1 LEYPVDNFDELRDL
15 AADVRAFIESSR
27 DQAAALR
34 DVVAAYDIVLG
45 IYPSDN
51 GMGLHVVKGS
61 SLLDRL
67 ATLQS
72 NALYTYTH
80 TAVAV
85 QNREQ
90 AVQLQALI
98 A

>member
-1 LEYPVDNFDELRDL
+1 MAVNKP
-15 AADVRAFIESSR
+15 
-27 DQAAALR
+27 
-34 DVVAAYDIVLG
+34 LG
-45 IYPSDN
+45 I
-51 GMGLHVVKGS
+51 
-61 SLLDRL
+61 LLDRL

-72 NALYTYTH
+72 NAPYSH

-90 AVQLQALI
+90 AVALQALV

>member
-1 LEYPVDNFDELRDL
+1 MDNFDELRDL

-27 DQAAALR
+27 DPAAALR
-34 DVVAAYDIVLG
+34 DVVAAYDVVLG
-45 IYPSDN
+45 IFPAED

-61 SLLDRL
+61 TVLDRL

-72 NALYTYTH
+72 KALYTH
-80 TAVAV
+80 TAIAV

-90 AVQLQALI
+90 AVELQALV

>member
-1 LEYPVDNFDELRDL
+1 VDNFDELRDL
-15 AADVRAFIESSR
+15 AADVRAFLERSR
-27 DQAAALR
+27 DPAAALR
-34 DVVAAYDIVLG
+34 DVVASYDVVLG
-45 IYPSDN
+45 IYPSES

-72 NALYTYTH
+72 NALYSH
-80 TAVAV
+80 TAIAV
-85 QNREQ
+85 QTREQ
-90 AVQLQALI
+90 AVALQMLA

>member
-1 LEYPVDNFDELRDL
+1 LDNFEELRDL
-15 AADVRAFIESSR
+15 AADVRAFIEHSK
-27 DQAAALR
+27 DPAGALR
-34 DVVAAYDIVLG
+34 DVVAAYDVVLG
-45 IYPSDN
+45 IFPSGE

-61 SLLDRL
+61 SVLDRL

-72 NALYTYTH
+72 NALYTH
-80 TAVAV
+80 TAIAV

-90 AVQLQALI
+90 AMQLQALV

>member
-1 LEYPVDNFDELRDL
+1 LDNFDELRDL
-15 AADVRAFIESSR
+15 AADVRAFIEHSK
-27 DQAAALR
+27 DPAGALR
-34 DVVAAYDIVLG
+34 DVVAAYDVVLG
-45 IYPSDN
+45 IFPSGE

-61 SLLDRL
+61 SVLDRL

-72 NALYTYTH
+72 NALYTH
-80 TAVAV
+80 TAIAV

-90 AVQLQALI
+90 AVELQALV

>member
-1 LEYPVDNFDELRDL
+1 LEYPVDNFYELRDL

-27 DQAAALR
+27 DPAAALR
-34 DVVAAYDIVLG
+34 DVVAAYDVVLG
-45 IYPSDN
+45 IYPSDD
-51 GMGLHVVKGS
+51 GMGLHVVKGG

-72 NALYTYTH
+72 NALYTH

-90 AVQLQALI
+90 AVQLQALV

>member
-1 LEYPVDNFDELRDL
+1 MDNFDELRNL

-27 DQAAALR
+27 DPAAALR
-34 DVVAAYDIVLG
+34 DVVAAYDVVLG
-45 IYPSDN
+45 IYPSDD

-72 NALYTYTH
+72 NALYTH

-85 QNREQ
+85 QNRDQ

>member
-1 LEYPVDNFDELRDL
+1 VDNFDELRDL
-15 AADVRAFIESSR
+15 AADVRAFLERSR
-27 DQAAALR
+27 DPAAALR
-34 DVVAAYDIVLG
+34 DAVAAYDVVLG
-45 IYPSDN
+45 IYPSES

-72 NALYTYTH
+72 NALYSH
-80 TAVAV
+80 TAIAV
-85 QNREQ
+85 QTREQ
-90 AVQLQALI
+90 AVALQMLA

>member
-1 LEYPVDNFDELRDL
+1 MENFDELRDL

-27 DQAAALR
+27 DPAGALR
-34 DVVAAYDIVLG
+34 DVVAAYDVVLG
-45 IYPSDN
+45 IFPSGE

-61 SLLDRL
+61 SVLDRL

-72 NALYTYTH
+72 KALYTH
-80 TAVAV
+80 TAIAV

-90 AVQLQALI
+90 AVELQTLVA
-98 A
+98 